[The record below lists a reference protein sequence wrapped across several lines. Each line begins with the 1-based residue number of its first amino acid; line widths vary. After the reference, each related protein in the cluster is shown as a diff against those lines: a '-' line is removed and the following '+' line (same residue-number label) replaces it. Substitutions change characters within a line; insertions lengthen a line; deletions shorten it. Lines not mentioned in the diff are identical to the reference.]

1 MVGSA
6 HLHSVFAIKLNG
18 TALDFSKPEFQ
29 AGWGWIYS
37 ASGKVLFGEFLKS
50 INMGMEGGCF
60 FLNNAIQNGS

>member
-29 AGWGWIYS
+29 VQSRIIH
-37 ASGKVLFGEFLKS
+37 V
-50 INMGMEGGCF
+50 EGGDGYTQHRVKSYLESF
-60 FLNNAIQNGS
+60 